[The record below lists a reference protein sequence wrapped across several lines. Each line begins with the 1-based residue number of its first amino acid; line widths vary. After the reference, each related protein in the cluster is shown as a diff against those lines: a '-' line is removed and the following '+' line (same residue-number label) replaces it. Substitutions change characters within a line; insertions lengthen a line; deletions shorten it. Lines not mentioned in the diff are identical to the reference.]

1 MAKNYKEP
9 KIVFNG
15 WTDEPGTGIIV
26 TGAASGIGAATA
38 ILAAKYGLKVAA
50 WDMYAE
56 GIQETIERA
65 EEAGVNIKPIQAD
78 LSSDEAVEKAMKETL
93 EFCKPKYLANVAGPK
108 MLNSQWNYQEV
119 VGIACGMIHRLCLA
133 FEALDL
139 DEGAAIVNVAAVAG
153 IFEGGGGDPWY
164 ATAKAG
170 IAGYTKNQ
178 ADALKGRV
186 RMNCVCPGG
195 PIHTPRNHSAVEG
208 EFMQHLI
215 SINPM
220 GRPGRPEEEA
230 AVILFLPA
238 VQPSLFLMGS
248 PIGLF
253 TGSSRLL
260 GSDFPFSF
268 LLPHFE
274 GISLLIWGLLASL
287 VVGAGFLRFRKAA
300 L

>member
-1 MAKNYKEP
+1 
-9 KIVFNG
+9 
-15 WTDEPGTGIIV
+15 
-26 TGAASGIGAATA
+26 
-38 ILAAKYGLKVAA
+38 
-50 WDMYAE
+50 MYAE

-108 MLNSQWNYQEV
+108 MLNSQWDYQEV

-230 AVILFLPA
+230 AVILFLLGPA
-238 VQPSLFLMGS
+238 SSYVNGQVIAVDG
-248 PIGLF
+248 GL
-253 TGSSRLL
+253 T
-260 GSDFPFSF
+260 
-268 LLPHFE
+268 
-274 GISLLIWGLLASL
+274 LA
-287 VVGAGFLRFRKAA
+287 R
-300 L
+300 

>member
-9 KIVFNG
+9 KIVFEG
-15 WTDEPGTGIIV
+15 WTDKPGTGIIV

-108 MLNSQWNYQEV
+108 MLNSQWDYQEV

-230 AVILFLPA
+230 AVILC
-238 VQPSLFLMGS
+238 
-248 PIGLF
+248 
-253 TGSSRLL
+253 LL
-260 GSDFPFSF
+260 GPASSYINGQVIAVD
-268 LLPHFE
+268 
-274 GISLLIWGLLASL
+274 GGLTLA
-287 VVGAGFLRFRKAA
+287 R
-300 L
+300 

>member
-1 MAKNYKEP
+1 MSYIKSHISYTSEEEKNMASNYREP
-9 KIVFNG
+9 KIIFDG
-15 WTDEPGTGIIV
+15 WTDKPGTGIIV

-38 ILAAKYGLKVAA
+38 ILAAQHGLKVAA
-50 WDMYAE
+50 WDMFAE
-56 GIQETIERA
+56 GVQETIERA
-65 EEAGVNIKPIQAD
+65 GEFGCNIKPIQAD
-78 LSSDEAVEKAMKETL
+78 LSSDEDVERAMKETL

-119 VGIACGMIHRLCLA
+119 VGIACSMIHRLCLA

-139 DEGAAIVNVAAVAG
+139 EEGAAICNVGAVAG
-153 IFEGGGGDPWY
+153 TFEGGGGDPWY

-208 EFMQHLI
+208 EHMQHLI

-230 AVILFLPA
+230 TVILFLLGPA
-238 VQPSLFLMGS
+238 SSYVNGQVIAVDG
-248 PIGLF
+248 GL
-253 TGSSRLL
+253 T
-260 GSDFPFSF
+260 
-268 LLPHFE
+268 
-274 GISLLIWGLLASL
+274 LA
-287 VVGAGFLRFRKAA
+287 R
-300 L
+300 

>member
-9 KIVFNG
+9 KIVFEG
-15 WTDEPGTGIIV
+15 WTDKPGTGIIV

-50 WDMYAE
+50 WAMYAE

-108 MLNSQWNYQEV
+108 MLNSQWDYQEV

-230 AVILFLPA
+230 AVILFLLGPA
-238 VQPSLFLMGS
+238 SSYVNGQVIAVDG
-248 PIGLF
+248 GL
-253 TGSSRLL
+253 T
-260 GSDFPFSF
+260 
-268 LLPHFE
+268 
-274 GISLLIWGLLASL
+274 LA
-287 VVGAGFLRFRKAA
+287 R
-300 L
+300 